1 MKNPVISLIMPA
13 YNIEQYVPY
22 AIKSIISQTFANWEL
37 IIINDGSIDDTGRI
51 CEYYSQKDSRITVF
65 QTENQGVSAARNI
78 GLNFAKGEYIAFIDG
93 DDIYDPM
100 ALEILLKDIMSD
112 NKIILAGAKLK
123 KISSYHWQKKKPQ
136 GNQNTFSAAEY
147 LKKLLR
153 GTIEVSCCAKLF
165 IREKIGNLRFIE
177 GKNANE
183 DKYFLFQYLLQNK
196 GMVIIREDSLYGYYS
211 REGSATKS
219 VFNRSCLDTLYF
231 SDLIIN
237 DIRKKLPEYYNDAEY
252 QDFVRRLEILKNI
265 IRTGKYKQEIGIFVE
280 VKEELLRRYAGRPKD
295 FYGHYISEYRVLKI
309 SNLLYLF
316 CVRLFDLAKHKS
328 I

>member
-112 NKIILAGAKLK
+112 NKIILSGAKLK
-123 KISSYHWQKKKPQ
+123 KIKSYHWQDIIPQ
-136 GNQNTFSAAEY
+136 GKHNTFSTIEY
-147 LKKLLR
+147 IKNLLR
-153 GTIEVSCCAKLF
+153 GTIEVSVCAKLF
-165 IREKIGNLRFIE
+165 SKKKTGNLRFIE
-177 GKNANE
+177 GKSVNE

-196 GMVIIREDSLYGYYS
+196 GMVIIREDYLYGYYS
-211 REGSATKS
+211 RKGSTTKS

-231 SDLIIN
+231 ADLIIN
-237 DIRKKLPEYYNDAEY
+237 DIRENLPGYLTYAEY

-265 IRTGKYKQEIGIFVE
+265 IRTGKYKQEIDIFAE
-280 VKEELLRRYAGRPKD
+280 VKEELFRRYEGRSRV
-295 FYGHYISEYRVLKI
+295 FYGDYITEYRILKI
-309 SNLLYLF
+309 SNLLYLL
-316 CVRLFDLAKHKS
+316 CVQLFDLMKPKS

>member
-13 YNIEQYVPY
+13 YNIEQYVSY
-22 AIKSIISQTFANWEL
+22 GIKSIISQTFANWEL
-37 IIINDGSIDDTGRI
+37 IVINDGSIDDTGRI
-51 CEYYSQKDSRITVF
+51 CEYYSQKDSRITLF

-112 NKIILAGAKLK
+112 NKIILSGAKLK
-123 KISSYHWQKKKPQ
+123 KISSYHWQKKTPQ
-136 GNQNTFSAAEY
+136 GNQNTFSTVEY

-165 IREKIGNLRFIE
+165 IRGKIGNLRFIE
-177 GKNANE
+177 GKSANE

-196 GMVIIREDSLYGYYS
+196 GMVTIREDSLYGYYS

-280 VKEELLRRYAGRPKD
+280 VKEELLRRYAGRSKD
-295 FYGHYISEYRVLKI
+295 FYGHYITEYRVLKK

-316 CVRLFDLAKHKS
+316 CVQLFDLAKHKS

>member
-22 AIKSIISQTFANWEL
+22 GIKSVLSQTFANWEL

-100 ALEILLKDIMSD
+100 ALDILLKDIMSD

-123 KISSYHWQKKKPQ
+123 KIRSYHWQKKMLQ
-136 GNQNTFSAAEY
+136 GNQNTFSTVEY

-153 GTIEVSCCAKLF
+153 GTIEVSCCAKQ
-165 IREKIGNLRFIE
+165 IGR
-177 GKNANE
+177 AH
-183 DKYFLFQYLLQNK
+183 
-196 GMVIIREDSLYGYYS
+196 V
-211 REGSATKS
+211 
-219 VFNRSCLDTLYF
+219 
-231 SDLIIN
+231 
-237 DIRKKLPEYYNDAEY
+237 
-252 QDFVRRLEILKNI
+252 
-265 IRTGKYKQEIGIFVE
+265 
-280 VKEELLRRYAGRPKD
+280 
-295 FYGHYISEYRVLKI
+295 
-309 SNLLYLF
+309 
-316 CVRLFDLAKHKS
+316 
-328 I
+328 